1 MIAYNDGSTYTQV
14 GRKWSRW
21 NDRRCHHH
29 HHHRHPSTLCC
40 VAFTRLFFY
49 IQNYHYPMPTVKRE
63 REVLNRAGV
72 GYLDSSHDHFMR
84 ISATL
89 FLSFFLFLFLSLP
102 LLIFTH
108 VLIYAMIY
116 IGSLSIFFSF
126 SWFLFLLSLFPGFRL
141 IHSLRSFRRLYR
153 DFVFILYYC

>member
-1 MIAYNDGSTYTQV
+1 MTEAHIH
-14 GRKWSRW
+14 KWAE
-21 NDRRCHHH
+21 NEAGGMTAAAITTTTTAIL
-29 HHHRHPSTLCC
+29 P
-40 VAFTRLFFY
+40 LFVVLPLLDFFFLY
-49 IQNYHYPMPTVKRE
+49 SKLSLSDANSKE